1 MSNTTIYA
9 DGIAN
14 ITIIEGVARFDL
26 INFAPTSAE
35 PKAIKVVGSVGMSV
49 QGLLRT
55 HGQLHDLVNKLIE
68 QGVLKKTAT
77 GFGWVLRSGC
87 ARLFSPLD
95 WFEIRTK

>member
-1 MSNTTIYA
+1 MPNTTIYA

-68 QGVLKKTAT
+68 QGVLKKTEPGAAPQAL
-77 GFGWVLRSGC
+77 GGSSG
-87 ARLFSPLD
+87 AAAPDYSVR
-95 WFEIRTK
+95 